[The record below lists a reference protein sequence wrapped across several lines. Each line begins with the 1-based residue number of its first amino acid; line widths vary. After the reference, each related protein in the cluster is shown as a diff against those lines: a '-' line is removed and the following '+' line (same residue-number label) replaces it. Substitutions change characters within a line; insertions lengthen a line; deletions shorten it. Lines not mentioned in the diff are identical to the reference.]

1 MEPQKS
7 IFHEFIE
14 GGWIIALIGTA
25 AMIARIL
32 SVDERST
39 IVENLKKIATATIS
53 SAIVWALLHGL
64 SIPDFYEAIIY
75 GITGVISP
83 EVIQGLV
90 KLSKRFSKNPE
101 DYIRGRR

>member
-7 IFHEFIE
+7 IFQEFIE

-25 AMIARIL
+25 AMVARIL
-32 SVDERST
+32 SVDEKNT
-39 IVENLKKIATATIS
+39 IVENLKKIVAATIS

-64 SIPDFYEAIIY
+64 DIPDFYEAIIY

-83 EVIQGLV
+83 EIIQGLV
-90 KLSKRFSKNPE
+90 KLGKRFSRNPE
-101 DYIRGRR
+101 DYLKKRR